1 MFMKK
6 SFGVLVTAALVTGG
20 LVTVTPTIENF
31 VGDSGVAFATDQVET
46 GKITGTVLE
55 TVNASGYTYML
66 VENTMGK
73 DWVAVPAS
81 EVAVGESVTYV
92 QGMTMNNF
100 FSKTLDRTFDAVIFS
115 EGIVKATAANPQ
127 VESGL
132 SGNSFADAVNKEDDV
147 VADPALAENPN
158 GSTGAVTT
166 KREIEVAKAAGDNGY
181 TVAEIFEQAKKL
193 DKKTVRVSGKVI
205 KINMNIM
212 GKHWIHLQDGTGN
225 PMKNSHDLVITTLQ
239 PVEEDS
245 IITLEGVVAAGKDF
259 GAGYSYVVLLED
271 GKVVKQ

>member
-6 SFGVLVTAALVTGG
+6 SFGVLVTAAFVTGG
-20 LVTVTPTIENF
+20 LVAVIPAIENL
-31 VGDSGVAFATDQVET
+31 VGDSGVAFATDQV
-46 GKITGTVLE
+46 KTGTVTGTILE

-66 VENTMGK
+66 VENSMSK
-73 DWVAVPAS
+73 DWVAVPAND
-81 EVAVGESVTYV
+81 VKVGESVTYV

-100 FSKTLDRTFDAVIFS
+100 FSKTLDRTFEAVIFS
-115 EGIVKATAANPQ
+115 EGIINAKAAKPQ
-127 VESGL
+127 VAADAS
-132 SGNSFADAVNKEDDV
+132 NSFADAVKEEDSM
-147 VADPALAENPN
+147 VAEPDLAENPN

-166 KREIEVAKAAGDNGY
+166 KREIVVEKAAGDNGY
-181 TVAEIFEQAKKL
+181 TVAEIFEEAKNL

-225 PMKNSHDLVITTLQ
+225 PMKNSHDLVITTLE
-239 PVEEDS
+239 PVEENS
-245 IITLEGVVAAGKDF
+245 IITLEGVVTADKDF
-259 GAGYSYVVLLED
+259 GAGYSYVVILED

>member
-6 SFGVLVTAALVTGG
+6 SFGVLVTAAFVTGG
-20 LVTVTPTIENF
+20 LVAVTPAIENF
-31 VGDSGVAFATDQVET
+31 VGDSSVAFATDQVKT
-46 GKITGTVLE
+46 GMVTGTILE

-66 VENTMGK
+66 VENSMSK

-81 EVAVGESVTYV
+81 EVEVGESVTYV
-92 QGMTMNNF
+92 QGMTMNKF

-115 EGIVKATAANPQ
+115 EGIINAKAAKPQ
-127 VESGL
+127 VESDT
-132 SGNSFADAVNKEDDV
+132 SNNSFADAVKKEDGV

-166 KREIEVAKAAGDNGY
+166 KREIVVEKAVGDNGY
-181 TVAEIFEQAKKL
+181 TVAEIFEQAQKL

-225 PMKNSHDLVITTLQ
+225 PMKNSHDLVITTLE

-245 IITLEGVVAAGKDF
+245 IIILEGVVAADKDF

-271 GKVVKQ
+271 GKVVK